1 MATHNNS
8 SFILD
13 YRNDI
18 DLVSIIS
25 VFDGIDDK
33 SVKESYI
40 QAFKNSK
47 QEPYRETG
55 FFLED
60 RYIEPPWELP
70 DSNIMSVDVLT
81 LDKEELEA
89 WAKDVRLLVILKYS
103 NC

>member
-13 YRNDI
+13 YRNDL
-18 DLVSIIS
+18 DLFSTIS
-25 VFDGIDDK
+25 GFDQVGDK
-33 SVKESYI
+33 SVKEAVI
-40 QAFKNSK
+40 QKFRNSK
-47 QEPYRETG
+47 LEPYRETG
-55 FFLED
+55 YFLEA
-60 RYIEPPWELP
+60 RYMEPPWRLP
-70 DSNIMSVDVLT
+70 DSNILSVDVLT

>member
-1 MATHNNS
+1 MATTNNS
-8 SFILD
+8 AFLLD
-13 YRNDI
+13 YRND
-18 DLVSIIS
+18 LNLFSTIS
-25 VFDGIDDK
+25 VFDDITDK
-33 SVKESYI
+33 LVKEDYI
-40 QAFKNSK
+40 QAFKKSEK
-47 QEPYRETG
+47 EPYRETG
-55 FFLED
+55 YFLEA